1 MNRMRNRLAGG
12 GVALLA
18 AVGAATLAQAQ
29 ATPPAQWTAWG
40 ADAAS
45 TRYSPLNQITAEN
58 FKDLEVAWL
67 WRADNYSPDQ
77 ESLLRATPIYAEGK
91 LFSVAGSRRTVVAID
106 PATGETLWMFR
117 EPETK
122 RWHDSMRKDYG
133 KGVAYDVVDGRGRI
147 YVVSP
152 AFFLHALDAET
163 GRPIASFGTNGTVD
177 LLDNLGPWPHDR
189 EKGYPPEVGYIT
201 NSSPPIVV
209 NGVVV
214 IGNSHEQGYYQTRQE
229 NVPGNVLAYDGRTG
243 KHLWTFNVIPK
254 PGEFGHDTWKTDAW
268 KHTGNISAWAPLSAD
283 LERGIVY
290 VPTDPPT
297 IDYFGGFR
305 AGDNLFATSIL
316 ALDAKTGRRIWH
328 FQTVHHDIWNY
339 DNPHAPQLVDLTV
352 AGRRVPALVQVTKQ
366 GWAFVFNRVT
376 GEPVWPIEERP
387 VPQSDV
393 PGEHTSPTQ
402 PFPTRPAPFE
412 LQGITTDDL
421 IDYTPELRQRALEVV
436 SRFRLGPLFNPPAVQ
451 GANGKE
457 AAIHCPGAN
466 GGANIPGGSAID
478 PVSGILYVA
487 STKAC
492 SAPRL
497 VPGTSIDSLSNVEW
511 VSVGPGGVGGVDGL
525 PLLKPPYGRITAID
539 LNTGEHLWWI
549 PNGDTPESIKNN
561 PRLAGVEL
569 PRTGAGAHATAM
581 VTSTLLIYGEG
592 RGGRPLLHAV
602 DKRTG
607 AELAT
612 VELPGQTMTAPMT
625 FFHEGSQYIV
635 SAIGG
640 ASSGPALVAL
650 RLPK

>member
-328 FQTVHHDIWNY
+328 FQTVHLDIWNY
-339 DNPHAPQLVDLTV
+339 DNPHAPQ
-352 AGRRVPALVQVTKQ
+352 
-366 GWAFVFNRVT
+366 
-376 GEPVWPIEERP
+376 
-387 VPQSDV
+387 
-393 PGEHTSPTQ
+393 
-402 PFPTRPAPFE
+402 
-412 LQGITTDDL
+412 
-421 IDYTPELRQRALEVV
+421 
-436 SRFRLGPLFNPPAVQ
+436 
-451 GANGKE
+451 
-457 AAIHCPGAN
+457 
-466 GGANIPGGSAID
+466 
-478 PVSGILYVA
+478 
-487 STKAC
+487 
-492 SAPRL
+492 
-497 VPGTSIDSLSNVEW
+497 
-511 VSVGPGGVGGVDGL
+511 
-525 PLLKPPYGRITAID
+525 
-539 LNTGEHLWWI
+539 
-549 PNGDTPESIKNN
+549 
-561 PRLAGVEL
+561 
-569 PRTGAGAHATAM
+569 
-581 VTSTLLIYGEG
+581 
-592 RGGRPLLHAV
+592 
-602 DKRTG
+602 
-607 AELAT
+607 
-612 VELPGQTMTAPMT
+612 
-625 FFHEGSQYIV
+625 
-635 SAIGG
+635 
-640 ASSGPALVAL
+640 
-650 RLPK
+650 